1 METAGIVAEY
11 NPFHNGHAWQLAAL
25 KKQLGDVSVVA
36 CMSGAFVQR
45 GEAAIASPLVRA
57 EMAIRGGIDLVL
69 ELPVAYS
76 LRSADYFAAGAVQTL
91 AATGLV
97 THLVCGIENPVTEDI
112 FPEQNSTSGPGQEPQ
127 SKTDEG
133 SRQEPQPGSK
143 QGLKLNQAQEQ
154 GPDTNFP
161 KPRLPFA
168 PPLPETAKW
177 SLTAE
182 AESRVHL
189 FTQAGFS
196 YAAAWEKAAEAWQN
210 GASFWFSSPNNI
222 LALAY
227 QKAILQHSKKMQLH
241 LLPRQGSGYKQEVL
255 TPPYASA
262 AAIRQALSEATV
274 SPEDSPL
281 KKGGCR
287 LN

>member
-11 NPFHNGHAWQLAAL
+11 NPFHNGHAWQLKEL

-112 FPEQNSTSGPGQEPQ
+112 FL
-127 SKTDEG
+127 SKIPHRDRG
-133 SRQEPQPGSK
+133 KNLNRRRMKVRGRNRSRA
-143 QGLKLNQAQEQ
+143 LNRA
-154 GPDTNFP
+154 
-161 KPRLPFA
+161 
-168 PPLPETAKW
+168 
-177 SLTAE
+177 
-182 AESRVHL
+182 
-189 FTQAGFS
+189 
-196 YAAAWEKAAEAWQN
+196 
-210 GASFWFSSPNNI
+210 
-222 LALAY
+222 
-227 QKAILQHSKKMQLH
+227 
-241 LLPRQGSGYKQEVL
+241 
-255 TPPYASA
+255 
-262 AAIRQALSEATV
+262 
-274 SPEDSPL
+274 
-281 KKGGCR
+281 
-287 LN
+287 

>member
-11 NPFHNGHAWQLAAL
+11 NPFHNGHAWQLKEL

-196 YAAAWEKAAEAWQN
+196 YAAAWERRLKPGKTVPRSGFPVPIISWRWPIKKQFCSTAKKCSFTFCPDREAVIN
-210 GASFWFSSPNNI
+210 
-222 LALAY
+222 
-227 QKAILQHSKKMQLH
+227 KKF
-241 LLPRQGSGYKQEVL
+241 
-255 TPPYASA
+255 
-262 AAIRQALSEATV
+262 
-274 SPEDSPL
+274 
-281 KKGGCR
+281 
-287 LN
+287 